1 MRAERHDAIAGLEI
15 ADHRSCFAAEAS
27 DLHRTPSDPGRVPF
41 DQPYAGTLARIEDCT
56 DRYLQRWR
64 GPAVGYLHGDGRAER
79 RDRQAILQHI
89 AGLERPGL
97 TVRGIRQL
105 AKFRRRSEEHTS
117 ELQSLTNLVCRL
129 LR

>member
-15 ADHRSCFAAEAS
+15 ADDRSCFAAEAS
-27 DLHRTPSDPGRVPF
+27 DLHRTPSDPGRVPFDPF

-64 GPAVGYLHGDGRAER
+64 GPAVGYLHGDGRAEW

-105 AKFRRRSEEHTS
+105 AKFRSEERRVGK
-117 ELQSLTNLVCRL
+117 ECRS
-129 LR
+129 RWSPYH